1 MTFFNQAL
9 HLTPSTGRASILVLS
24 WALVLGLFLA
34 APQVRAQAG
43 TTSNSSSTG
52 NSSLPTAAP
61 AYSASTETAASSA
74 ITPDPAAADNATV
87 GTSSNTANPA
97 NQVNPPVLP
106 SQNITIH
113 NAFAPLPAD
122 AAISKTPPADKNKP
136 RWQDL
141 TVAQQKAL
149 APLAQRWADMP
160 LVRKRKWLEISKTFD
175 KLSSAEQE
183 KSHLRMSEW
192 VALSRKERTQAR
204 LTFADSKSM
213 DAQQKAAHWQAY
225 QELSEEEKRKLAQA
239 SPIKPTGATTVK
251 PQANTKLAVPITTR
265 HSAKTDDTKR
275 STPPLQ
281 NNTLLPKPAS
291 AQ

>member
-1 MTFFNQAL
+1 MTFLNQAL
-9 HLTPSTGRASILVLS
+9 RLALSTGTGSVLVLS

-34 APQVRAQAG
+34 APQAWAQAG
-43 TTSNSSSTG
+43 PTSNSTG
-52 NSSLPTAAP
+52 NSSLPTA
-61 AYSASTETAASSA
+61 SASAAPSALTTEPS
-74 ITPDPAAADNATV
+74 AADNASV
-87 GTSSNTANPA
+87 SPSSNSANPA

-106 SQNITIH
+106 SQNITIQ

-122 AAISKTPPADKNKP
+122 AAVSKTPPAANNKP

-141 TVAQQKAL
+141 TVSQKKAL
-149 APLAQRWADMP
+149 APLAERWIDMP
-160 LVRKRKWLEISKTFD
+160 LVSKRKWLEISKNFD

-204 LTFADSKSM
+204 LTFVDSKSM

-225 QELSEEEKRKLAQA
+225 QELSDEEKRKLAQA
-239 SPIKPTGATTVK
+239 SQIKPTGATTVK
-251 PQANTKLAVPITTR
+251 PQANTKLAEPITTR

-281 NNTLLPKPAS
+281 NNTLLPQPAS

>member
-1 MTFFNQAL
+1 MTFCNQAL
-9 HLTPSTGRASILVLS
+9 RLAPSTGGMSILVLS

-34 APQVRAQAG
+34 TPQAWAQAG
-43 TTSNSSSTG
+43 TISNSSSTG
-52 NSSLPTAAP
+52 NSSLP
-61 AYSASTETAASSA
+61 AASALTTDS
-74 ITPDPAAADNATV
+74 AAADNSTV
-87 GTSSNTANPA
+87 SPSSNSANS
-97 NQVNPPVLP
+97 VNSTYTPILP
-106 SQNITIH
+106 SQNITIQ

-122 AAISKTPPADKNKP
+122 AAISKTQPAANNKP

-141 TVAQQKAL
+141 TVSQQKAL
-149 APLAQRWADMP
+149 APLAERWTDMP
-160 LVRKRKWLEISKTFD
+160 LVSKRKWLEISKNFD

-204 LTFADSKSM
+204 LAFVDSKSM

-225 QELSEEEKRKLAQA
+225 QELSDEEKRKLAQA
-239 SPIKPTGATTVK
+239 SRIKPTGATTVK
-251 PQANTKLAVPITTR
+251 PQANNKLAEPITTR
-265 HSAKTDDTKR
+265 HSVKTDDTKR

-281 NNTLLPKPAS
+281 NNTLLPQPAS

>member
-1 MTFFNQAL
+1 MKFCNQAL
-9 HLTPSTGRASILVLS
+9 RLAPSTGGMLILVLS

-34 APQVRAQAG
+34 TPQAWAQAG
-43 TTSNSSSTG
+43 TISNSSSTG
-52 NSSLPTAAP
+52 NSSLP
-61 AYSASTETAASSA
+61 AASALTTDS
-74 ITPDPAAADNATV
+74 AAADNSTV
-87 GTSSNTANPA
+87 SPSSNSANS
-97 NQVNPPVLP
+97 VNSTYTPILP
-106 SQNITIH
+106 SHNITIQ

-122 AAISKTPPADKNKP
+122 AAISKTQPAANNKP

-141 TVAQQKAL
+141 TVSQQKAL
-149 APLAQRWADMP
+149 APLAERWTDMP
-160 LVRKRKWLEISKTFD
+160 LVSKRKWLEISKNFD

-204 LTFADSKSM
+204 LAFVDSKSM

-225 QELSEEEKRKLAQA
+225 QELSDEEKRKLAQA
-239 SPIKPTGATTVK
+239 SRIKPTGATTVK
-251 PQANTKLAVPITTR
+251 PQANNKLAEPITTR

-275 STPPLQ
+275 STAPLQ
-281 NNTLLPKPAS
+281 NNTLLPQPAS

>member
-1 MTFFNQAL
+1 M
-9 HLTPSTGRASILVLS
+9 SILVLS

-34 APQVRAQAG
+34 APQAWAQAG

-52 NSSLPTAAP
+52 NSSLPAASASAAP
-61 AYSASTETAASSA
+61 SALSTE
-74 ITPDPAAADNATV
+74 PAAADNASV
-87 GTSSNTANPA
+87 SPSSNSANP
-97 NQVNPPVLP
+97 VNTTGTPVLP
-106 SQNITIH
+106 SQNITIQ

-122 AAISKTPPADKNKP
+122 AAVSKTPPAANNKP

-141 TVAQQKAL
+141 TVSQQKAL
-149 APLAQRWADMP
+149 APLAERWIDMP
-160 LVRKRKWLEISKTFD
+160 LVSKRKWLEISKNYD

-225 QELSEEEKRKLAQA
+225 QELSDEEKRKLAQA
-239 SPIKPTGATTVK
+239 SQIKPTGATTVK
-251 PQANTKLAVPITTR
+251 PQANTKLAEPITTR

-281 NNTLLPKPAS
+281 NNTLLPQPAS

>member
-1 MTFFNQAL
+1 MTFCNQAL
-9 HLTPSTGRASILVLS
+9 RHAPSMGRMSILVLS

-34 APQVRAQAG
+34 APQAWAQAG
-43 TTSNSSSTG
+43 PTSNSSSTG
-52 NSSLPTAAP
+52 NSSLPAASASAAP
-61 AYSASTETAASSA
+61 SALTTE
-74 ITPDPAAADNATV
+74 PAAADNASV
-87 GTSSNTANPA
+87 SPSSNSANS
-97 NQVNPPVLP
+97 VNSAYTPILP
-106 SQNITIH
+106 SQNITIQ

-122 AAISKTPPADKNKP
+122 AAISKTPPAANNKP

-141 TVAQQKAL
+141 TVSQQKAL
-149 APLAQRWADMP
+149 APLAERWIDMP
-160 LVRKRKWLEISKTFD
+160 LVSKRKWLEISKNFD

-204 LTFADSKSM
+204 LTFVDSKSM

-225 QELSEEEKRKLAQA
+225 QELSDEEKRKLAQA
-239 SPIKPTGATTVK
+239 SQIKPTGATTVK
-251 PQANTKLAVPITTR
+251 PQANNKLAENITTR

-281 NNTLLPKPAS
+281 NNTLLPQPAS

>member
-1 MTFFNQAL
+1 MTFLNQAL
-9 HLTPSTGRASILVLS
+9 RLALSTGTGSVLVLS

-34 APQVRAQAG
+34 APQAWAQAG
-43 TTSNSSSTG
+43 PTSNSTG
-52 NSSLPTAAP
+52 NSSLPTA
-61 AYSASTETAASSA
+61 SASAAPSALTTEPS
-74 ITPDPAAADNATV
+74 AADNASV
-87 GTSSNTANPA
+87 SPSSNSANPA

-106 SQNITIH
+106 SQNITIQ

-122 AAISKTPPADKNKP
+122 AAVSKTPPAANNKP

-141 TVAQQKAL
+141 TVSQQKAL
-149 APLAQRWADMP
+149 APLAERWIDMP
-160 LVRKRKWLEISKTFD
+160 LVSKRKWLEISKNYD

-225 QELSEEEKRKLAQA
+225 QELSDEEKRKLAQA
-239 SPIKPTGATTVK
+239 SRIKPTGATTVK
-251 PQANTKLAVPITTR
+251 PQANNKLAEPITTR
-265 HSAKTDDTKR
+265 HSVKTDDTKR

-281 NNTLLPKPAS
+281 NNTLLPQPAS

>member
-1 MTFFNQAL
+1 MTFCNQAL
-9 HLTPSTGRASILVLS
+9 RHAPSMGRMSILVLS

-34 APQVRAQAG
+34 APQAWAQAG
-43 TTSNSSSTG
+43 PTSNSSSTG
-52 NSSLPTAAP
+52 NSSLPAASASAAP
-61 AYSASTETAASSA
+61 SALTTE
-74 ITPDPAAADNATV
+74 PAAADNASV
-87 GTSSNTANPA
+87 SPSSNSANS
-97 NQVNPPVLP
+97 VNSAYTPILP
-106 SQNITIH
+106 SQNITIQ

-122 AAISKTPPADKNKP
+122 AAISKTPPAANNKP

-141 TVAQQKAL
+141 TVSQQKAL
-149 APLAQRWADMP
+149 APLAERWADMP
-160 LVRKRKWLEISKTFD
+160 LVSKRKWLEISKTFD

-204 LTFADSKSM
+204 LTFVDSKSM

-225 QELSEEEKRKLAQA
+225 QELSDEEKRKLAQA
-239 SPIKPTGATTVK
+239 SQIKPTGATTVK
-251 PQANTKLAVPITTR
+251 PQANNKLAENITTR

-281 NNTLLPKPAS
+281 NNTLLPQPAS

>member
-1 MTFFNQAL
+1 M
-9 HLTPSTGRASILVLS
+9 ILVLS

-34 APQVRAQAG
+34 TPQAWAQAG
-43 TTSNSSSTG
+43 TISNSSSTG
-52 NSSLPTAAP
+52 NSSLP
-61 AYSASTETAASSA
+61 AASALTTDS
-74 ITPDPAAADNATV
+74 AAADNSTV
-87 GTSSNTANPA
+87 SPSSNSANS
-97 NQVNPPVLP
+97 VNSTYTPILP
-106 SQNITIH
+106 SHNITIQ

-122 AAISKTPPADKNKP
+122 AAISKTQPAANNKP

-141 TVAQQKAL
+141 TVSQQKAL
-149 APLAQRWADMP
+149 APLAERWTDMP
-160 LVRKRKWLEISKTFD
+160 LVSKRKWLEISKTFD

-204 LTFADSKSM
+204 LAFVDSKSM

-225 QELSEEEKRKLAQA
+225 QELSDDEKRKLAQA
-239 SPIKPTGATTVK
+239 SRIKPTGATTVK
-251 PQANTKLAVPITTR
+251 PQANNKLAEPITTR

>member
-1 MTFFNQAL
+1 MTFLNQAL
-9 HLTPSTGRASILVLS
+9 RLALSTGTGSVLVLS

-34 APQVRAQAG
+34 APQAWAQAG
-43 TTSNSSSTG
+43 PTSNSTG
-52 NSSLPTAAP
+52 NSSLPTASPSAAP
-61 AYSASTETAASSA
+61 SALTTEPS
-74 ITPDPAAADNATV
+74 AADNASV
-87 GTSSNTANPA
+87 SPSSNSANPA

-106 SQNITIH
+106 SQNITIQ

-122 AAISKTPPADKNKP
+122 AAVSKTPPAANNKP

-141 TVAQQKAL
+141 TVSQQKAL
-149 APLAQRWADMP
+149 APLAERWIDMP
-160 LVRKRKWLEISKTFD
+160 LVSKRKWLEISKNYD
-175 KLSSAEQE
+175 KLSSAEQD

-225 QELSEEEKRKLAQA
+225 QELSDEEKRKLAQA
-239 SPIKPTGATTVK
+239 SQIKPTGATTVK
-251 PQANTKLAVPITTR
+251 PQANNKLAENITTR

-281 NNTLLPKPAS
+281 NNTLLPQPAS

>member
-1 MTFFNQAL
+1 MKFCNQAL
-9 HLTPSTGRASILVLS
+9 RLAPSTGGMLILVLS

-34 APQVRAQAG
+34 TPQAWAQAG
-43 TTSNSSSTG
+43 TISNSSSTG
-52 NSSLPTAAP
+52 NSSLP
-61 AYSASTETAASSA
+61 AASALTTDS
-74 ITPDPAAADNATV
+74 AAADNSTV
-87 GTSSNTANPA
+87 SPSSNSANS
-97 NQVNPPVLP
+97 VNSTYTPILP
-106 SQNITIH
+106 SQNITIQ

-122 AAISKTPPADKNKP
+122 AVISKTQPAANNKP

-141 TVAQQKAL
+141 TVSQQKAL
-149 APLAQRWADMP
+149 APLAERWTDMP
-160 LVRKRKWLEISKTFD
+160 LVSKRKWLEISKNFD

-204 LTFADSKSM
+204 LAFVDSKSM
-213 DAQQKAAHWQAY
+213 DAQEKAAHWQAY
-225 QELSEEEKRKLAQA
+225 QELSDEEKRKLAQA
-239 SPIKPTGATTVK
+239 SRIKPTGATTVK
-251 PQANTKLAVPITTR
+251 PQANNKLAEPITTR

-281 NNTLLPKPAS
+281 NNTLLPQPAS

>member
-1 MTFFNQAL
+1 MTFLNQAL
-9 HLTPSTGRASILVLS
+9 RLALSTGTGSVLVLS

-34 APQVRAQAG
+34 APQAWAQAG
-43 TTSNSSSTG
+43 PTSNSTG
-52 NSSLPTAAP
+52 NSSLPTASPSAAP
-61 AYSASTETAASSA
+61 SALTTEPS
-74 ITPDPAAADNATV
+74 AADNASV
-87 GTSSNTANPA
+87 SPSSNSANPA
-97 NQVNPPVLP
+97 NQVNTPVLP
-106 SQNITIH
+106 SPNITIQ

-122 AAISKTPPADKNKP
+122 AAISKTQPAANNKP

-141 TVAQQKAL
+141 TVSQQKAL
-149 APLAQRWADMP
+149 APLAERWIDMP
-160 LVRKRKWLEISKTFD
+160 LVSKRKWLEISKNYD

-225 QELSEEEKRKLAQA
+225 QELSDEEKRKLAQA
-239 SPIKPTGATTVK
+239 SQIKPTGATTVK
-251 PQANTKLAVPITTR
+251 PQANTKLAEPITTR

>member
-1 MTFFNQAL
+1 MTFCNQAL
-9 HLTPSTGRASILVLS
+9 RHAPSMGRMSILVLS

-34 APQVRAQAG
+34 APQAWAQAG
-43 TTSNSSSTG
+43 PTSNSTG
-52 NSSLPTAAP
+52 NSSLPTA
-61 AYSASTETAASSA
+61 SASAAPSALTTEPS
-74 ITPDPAAADNATV
+74 AADNASV
-87 GTSSNTANPA
+87 SPSSNSANS
-97 NQVNPPVLP
+97 VNSVNSAYTPILP
-106 SQNITIH
+106 SQNITIQ

-122 AAISKTPPADKNKP
+122 AAISKTQPATNNKP

-141 TVAQQKAL
+141 TVSQQKAL
-149 APLAQRWADMP
+149 APLAERWTDMP
-160 LVRKRKWLEISKTFD
+160 LVSKRKWLEISKTFD

-204 LTFADSKSM
+204 LAFVDSKSM

-225 QELSEEEKRKLAQA
+225 QELSDDEKRKLAQA
-239 SPIKPTGATTVK
+239 SRIKPTGATTVK
-251 PQANTKLAVPITTR
+251 PQANNKLAEPITTR

-281 NNTLLPKPAS
+281 NNTLLPQPAS

>member
-1 MTFFNQAL
+1 M
-9 HLTPSTGRASILVLS
+9 GRMSILVLS

-34 APQVRAQAG
+34 APQAWAQAG
-43 TTSNSSSTG
+43 PTSNSTG
-52 NSSLPTAAP
+52 NSSLPTASPSAAP
-61 AYSASTETAASSA
+61 SALTTEPS
-74 ITPDPAAADNATV
+74 AADNASV
-87 GTSSNTANPA
+87 SPSSNSANPA

-106 SQNITIH
+106 SQNITIQ

-122 AAISKTPPADKNKP
+122 AAISKTQPAANNKP

-141 TVAQQKAL
+141 TVSQQKAL
-149 APLAQRWADMP
+149 APLAERWIDMP
-160 LVRKRKWLEISKTFD
+160 LVSKRKWLEISKNYD

-225 QELSEEEKRKLAQA
+225 QELSDEEKRKLAQA
-239 SPIKPTGATTVK
+239 SQIKPTGATTVK
-251 PQANTKLAVPITTR
+251 PQANNKLAENITTR

-281 NNTLLPKPAS
+281 NNTLLPQPAS

>member
-1 MTFFNQAL
+1 M
-9 HLTPSTGRASILVLS
+9 GRMSILVLS

-34 APQVRAQAG
+34 APQAWAQAG
-43 TTSNSSSTG
+43 PTSNSSSTG
-52 NSSLPTAAP
+52 NSSLPAASASAAP
-61 AYSASTETAASSA
+61 SALTTE
-74 ITPDPAAADNATV
+74 PAAADNASV
-87 GTSSNTANPA
+87 SPSSNSANS
-97 NQVNPPVLP
+97 VNSAYTPILP
-106 SQNITIH
+106 SQNITIQ

-122 AAISKTPPADKNKP
+122 AAISKTPPAANNKP

-141 TVAQQKAL
+141 TVSQQKAL
-149 APLAQRWADMP
+149 APLAERWADMP
-160 LVRKRKWLEISKTFD
+160 LVSKRKWLEISKTFD

-204 LTFADSKSM
+204 LTFVDSKSM

-225 QELSEEEKRKLAQA
+225 QELSDEEKRKLAQA
-239 SPIKPTGATTVK
+239 SQIKPTGATTVK
-251 PQANTKLAVPITTR
+251 PQANTKLAEPITTR

>member
-1 MTFFNQAL
+1 MTFLNQAL
-9 HLTPSTGRASILVLS
+9 RLAPSTGRMSILVLS
-24 WALVLGLFLA
+24 WVLVLGLFLA
-34 APQVRAQAG
+34 APQAWAQAG
-43 TTSNSSSTG
+43 TSSNSSSTG
-52 NSSLPTAAP
+52 NSSSP
-61 AYSASTETAASSA
+61 AASTAPSA
-74 ITPDPAAADNATV
+74 LTTEPSAADNASV
-87 GTSSNTANPA
+87 SPSSNAANP
-97 NQVNPPVLP
+97 VNTTSTPILP
-106 SQNITIH
+106 SQNITIQ

-122 AAISKTPPADKNKP
+122 AAISKTPPAANNKP

-141 TVAQQKAL
+141 TVSQQKAL
-149 APLAQRWADMP
+149 APLAERWADMP
-160 LVRKRKWLEISKTFD
+160 LVSKRKWLEISKNFD

-204 LTFADSKSM
+204 LTFVDSKSM

-225 QELSEEEKRKLAQA
+225 QELSDEEKRKLAQA
-239 SPIKPTGATTVK
+239 SQIKPTGATTVK
-251 PQANTKLAVPITTR
+251 PQANNKLAENITTR

-281 NNTLLPKPAS
+281 NNTLLPQPAS

>member
-1 MTFFNQAL
+1 M
-9 HLTPSTGRASILVLS
+9 GRMSILVLS

-34 APQVRAQAG
+34 APQAWAQAG
-43 TTSNSSSTG
+43 PTSNSSSTG
-52 NSSLPTAAP
+52 NSSLPAASASAAP
-61 AYSASTETAASSA
+61 SALTTE
-74 ITPDPAAADNATV
+74 PAAADNASV
-87 GTSSNTANPA
+87 SPSSNSANS
-97 NQVNPPVLP
+97 VNSAYTPILP
-106 SQNITIH
+106 SQNITIQ

-122 AAISKTPPADKNKP
+122 AAISKTPPAANNKP

-141 TVAQQKAL
+141 TVSQQKAL
-149 APLAQRWADMP
+149 APLAERWADMP
-160 LVRKRKWLEISKTFD
+160 LVSKRKWLEISKTFD

-204 LTFADSKSM
+204 LTFVDSKSM

-225 QELSEEEKRKLAQA
+225 QELSDEEKRKLAQA
-239 SPIKPTGATTVK
+239 SQIKPTGATTVK
-251 PQANTKLAVPITTR
+251 PQPNNKLAENITTR
-265 HSAKTDDTKR
+265 HSAKTDDTTR

-281 NNTLLPKPAS
+281 NNTLLPRPAS

>member
-1 MTFFNQAL
+1 MTFCNQAL
-9 HLTPSTGRASILVLS
+9 RLAPSTGGMSILVLS

-34 APQVRAQAG
+34 APQAWAQAG
-43 TTSNSSSTG
+43 PTSNSSSTG
-52 NSSLPTAAP
+52 NSSLLAASASAAP
-61 AYSASTETAASSA
+61 SALTTE
-74 ITPDPAAADNATV
+74 PAAADNASV
-87 GTSSNTANPA
+87 SPSSNSANP
-97 NQVNPPVLP
+97 VNTTGTPVLP
-106 SQNITIH
+106 SQNITIQ

-122 AAISKTPPADKNKP
+122 AAISKTPPAANNKP

-141 TVAQQKAL
+141 TVSQQKAL
-149 APLAQRWADMP
+149 APLAERWIDMP
-160 LVRKRKWLEISKTFD
+160 LVSKRKWLEISKNYD

-225 QELSEEEKRKLAQA
+225 QELSDEEKRKLAQA
-239 SPIKPTGATTVK
+239 SQIKPTGATTVK
-251 PQANTKLAVPITTR
+251 PQANTKLAEPITTR

-275 STPPLQ
+275 STLPLQ

>member
-1 MTFFNQAL
+1 ML
-9 HLTPSTGRASILVLS
+9 ILVLS

-34 APQVRAQAG
+34 TPQAWAQAG
-43 TTSNSSSTG
+43 TISNSSSTG
-52 NSSLPTAAP
+52 NSSLP
-61 AYSASTETAASSA
+61 AASALTTDS
-74 ITPDPAAADNATV
+74 AAADNSTV
-87 GTSSNTANPA
+87 SPSSNSANS
-97 NQVNPPVLP
+97 VNSTYTPILP
-106 SQNITIH
+106 SQNITIQ

-122 AAISKTPPADKNKP
+122 AAISKTPPAANNKP

-141 TVAQQKAL
+141 TASQQKAL
-149 APLAQRWADMP
+149 APLAERWTDMP
-160 LVRKRKWLEISKTFD
+160 LVSKRKWLEISKNFD

-204 LTFADSKSM
+204 LAFVDSKSM

-225 QELSEEEKRKLAQA
+225 QELSDEEKRKLAQA
-239 SPIKPTGATTVK
+239 SRIKPTGATTVK
-251 PQANTKLAVPITTR
+251 PQANNKLAEPITTR

-281 NNTLLPKPAS
+281 NNTLLPQPAS

>member
-1 MTFFNQAL
+1 MTFHNQAL
-9 HLTPSTGRASILVLS
+9 RLAPSTGRMSILVLS

-34 APQVRAQAG
+34 APQAWAQAG
-43 TTSNSSSTG
+43 TSSNSSSTG
-52 NSSLPTAAP
+52 NSSLPAASASAAP
-61 AYSASTETAASSA
+61 SALTTE
-74 ITPDPAAADNATV
+74 PAAADNASV
-87 GTSSNTANPA
+87 SPSSNP
-97 NQVNPPVLP
+97 VNTTSTPILP
-106 SQNITIH
+106 SQNITIQ

-122 AAISKTPPADKNKP
+122 AAISKTPPAANNKP

-141 TVAQQKAL
+141 TVSQQKAL
-149 APLAQRWADMP
+149 APLAERWIDMP
-160 LVRKRKWLEISKTFD
+160 LVSKRKWLEISKNFD

-204 LTFADSKSM
+204 LTFVDSKSM

-225 QELSEEEKRKLAQA
+225 QELSDEEKRKLAQA
-239 SPIKPTGATTVK
+239 SQIKPTGATTVK
-251 PQANTKLAVPITTR
+251 PQANNKLAENITTR

-275 STPPLQ
+275 SNPPLQ
-281 NNTLLPKPAS
+281 NNTLLPQPAS

>member
-1 MTFFNQAL
+1 MTFCNQAL
-9 HLTPSTGRASILVLS
+9 RHAPSMGRMSILVLS

-34 APQVRAQAG
+34 APQAWAQAG
-43 TTSNSSSTG
+43 PTSNSSSTG
-52 NSSLPTAAP
+52 NSSLLAASASAAP
-61 AYSASTETAASSA
+61 SALTTE
-74 ITPDPAAADNATV
+74 PAAADNASV
-87 GTSSNTANPA
+87 SPSSNSANS
-97 NQVNPPVLP
+97 VNSAYTPILP
-106 SQNITIH
+106 SQNITIQ

-122 AAISKTPPADKNKP
+122 AAISKTPPAANNKP

-141 TVAQQKAL
+141 TVSQQKAL
-149 APLAQRWADMP
+149 APLAERWADMP
-160 LVRKRKWLEISKTFD
+160 LVSKRKWLEISKTFD

-204 LTFADSKSM
+204 LTFVDSKSM

-225 QELSEEEKRKLAQA
+225 QELSDEEKRKLAQA
-239 SPIKPTGATTVK
+239 SQIKPTGATTVK
-251 PQANTKLAVPITTR
+251 PQANNKLAENITTR

-281 NNTLLPKPAS
+281 NNTLLPQPAS